1 MAFPAGCLDP
11 PARARRERPGSPPLT
26 SVVGVSSRPGPP
38 LADHQPDGAGELDH
52 RHPLRLR
59 GRCRE
64 TPPQGGHPAAAEVGD
79 QKAGA
84 EDRHGREDE
93 EDGRDA
99 AVFRHRLKEKE
110 DHPGSGNCPPMCR
123 RGRSLALERGVSAAL
138 ESRNILAYL
147 LLVGLSPRLPDS
159 VFRLSVLLTRC
170 AQLIVTN

>member
-1 MAFPAGCLDP
+1 M
-11 PARARRERPGSPPLT
+11 
-26 SVVGVSSRPGPP
+26 GVSSRPRPA

-64 TPPQGGHPAAAEVGD
+64 TPPQGHAAAAEVGD

-99 AVFRHRLKEKE
+99 AVFRHGLKEKE
-110 DHPGSGNCPPMCR
+110 DHPGSGNCPPVCR
-123 RGRSLALERGVSAAL
+123 RGRSLAFERGVSAAL
-138 ESRNILAYL
+138 ESRNILGYL
-147 LLVGLSPRLPDS
+147 LLVGLSPRLLGS

-170 AQLIVTN
+170 SQLIVMN